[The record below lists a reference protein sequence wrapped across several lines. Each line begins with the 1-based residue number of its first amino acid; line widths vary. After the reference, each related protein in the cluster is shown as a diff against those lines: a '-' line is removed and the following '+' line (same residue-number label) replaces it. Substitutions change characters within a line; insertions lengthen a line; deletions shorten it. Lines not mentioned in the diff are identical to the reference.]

1 MKDIALHLRYESKR
15 TDLSDDVIQ
24 TLSEAY
30 AEISRLER
38 ERDEARRM
46 WCEAAP
52 VGNSLSVND
61 MDRRA
66 RAEATRRG
74 WDCFKENNDG

>member
-15 TDLSDDVIQ
+15 TDLPEDVIQ

-38 ERDEARRM
+38 KLKVANSYQTSVTEHNNLFQKLAQDNTDE
-46 WCEAAP
+46 
-52 VGNSLSVND
+52 
-61 MDRRA
+61 
-66 RAEATRRG
+66 
-74 WDCFKENNDG
+74 

>member
-15 TDLSDDVIQ
+15 TDLPEDVIQ

-38 ERDEARRM
+38 KLKVVNSYQTIVTEHNNLFQKLAQENTDE
-46 WCEAAP
+46 
-52 VGNSLSVND
+52 
-61 MDRRA
+61 
-66 RAEATRRG
+66 
-74 WDCFKENNDG
+74 

>member
-15 TDLSDDVIQ
+15 TDLPDDVIQ

-38 ERDEARRM
+38 KLKAANSYQTIVTEHNNLFQKLSQEKTDE
-46 WCEAAP
+46 
-52 VGNSLSVND
+52 
-61 MDRRA
+61 
-66 RAEATRRG
+66 
-74 WDCFKENNDG
+74 

>member
-15 TDLSDDVIQ
+15 TDLPEDVIQ

-38 ERDEARRM
+38 KLKVA
-46 WCEAAP
+46 
-52 VGNSLSVND
+52 NSYQTIVTEHNNLFQKL
-61 MDRRA
+61 A
-66 RAEATRRG
+66 Q
-74 WDCFKENNDG
+74 ENNDE

>member
-15 TDLSDDVIQ
+15 TDLPNDVIQ

-38 ERDEARRM
+38 KLKVANSYQTIVTEHNNLFQKLAQENTDE
-46 WCEAAP
+46 
-52 VGNSLSVND
+52 
-61 MDRRA
+61 
-66 RAEATRRG
+66 
-74 WDCFKENNDG
+74 

>member
-15 TDLSDDVIQ
+15 TDLPKDVIQ

-38 ERDEARRM
+38 KLKVANSYQTIVTEHNNLFQKLAQENTDE
-46 WCEAAP
+46 
-52 VGNSLSVND
+52 
-61 MDRRA
+61 
-66 RAEATRRG
+66 
-74 WDCFKENNDG
+74 

>member
-38 ERDEARRM
+38 KLKVA
-46 WCEAAP
+46 
-52 VGNSLSVND
+52 NSYQTIVT
-61 MDRRA
+61 
-66 RAEATRRG
+66 EH
-74 WDCFKENNDG
+74 NNLFQKLAQEDNTNV

>member
-15 TDLSDDVIQ
+15 TDLPEDVIQ

-38 ERDEARRM
+38 KLK
-46 WCEAAP
+46 
-52 VGNSLSVND
+52 VTNSYQTIVTEHNNLFQKL
-61 MDRRA
+61 A
-66 RAEATRRG
+66 Q
-74 WDCFKENNDG
+74 ENTNE

>member
-15 TDLSDDVIQ
+15 TDLPDDVIQ

-38 ERDEARRM
+38 QLKVANSYQTIVTEHNNLFQKLAQENTDE
-46 WCEAAP
+46 
-52 VGNSLSVND
+52 
-61 MDRRA
+61 
-66 RAEATRRG
+66 
-74 WDCFKENNDG
+74 

>member
-15 TDLSDDVIQ
+15 TDLPEDVIQ

-38 ERDEARRM
+38 ELKVA
-46 WCEAAP
+46 
-52 VGNSLSVND
+52 NSYQTIVTEHNNLFQKL
-61 MDRRA
+61 A
-66 RAEATRRG
+66 
-74 WDCFKENNDG
+74 KENTDE

>member
-15 TDLSDDVIQ
+15 TDLPEDVIQ

-38 ERDEARRM
+38 KLKVA
-46 WCEAAP
+46 
-52 VGNSLSVND
+52 NSYQTIVTEHNNLFQNL
-61 MDRRA
+61 A
-66 RAEATRRG
+66 
-74 WDCFKENNDG
+74 KENTDE

>member
-15 TDLSDDVIQ
+15 TDLPEDVIQ

-38 ERDEARRM
+38 KLKVANSYQTIVTEHNNLFQKLTQENTDE
-46 WCEAAP
+46 
-52 VGNSLSVND
+52 
-61 MDRRA
+61 
-66 RAEATRRG
+66 
-74 WDCFKENNDG
+74 

>member
-15 TDLSDDVIQ
+15 TDLPEDVIQ

-38 ERDEARRM
+38 QLKVANSYQTIVTEHNNLFQKLAQENTDE
-46 WCEAAP
+46 
-52 VGNSLSVND
+52 
-61 MDRRA
+61 
-66 RAEATRRG
+66 
-74 WDCFKENNDG
+74 

>member
-15 TDLSDDVIQ
+15 TDLPEDVIQ

-38 ERDEARRM
+38 KLKVANSYQTIVTEHNNLFQKLAQENTDE
-46 WCEAAP
+46 
-52 VGNSLSVND
+52 
-61 MDRRA
+61 
-66 RAEATRRG
+66 
-74 WDCFKENNDG
+74 

>member
-15 TDLSDDVIQ
+15 TDLPDDVIQ

-38 ERDEARRM
+38 KLKVANSYQTIVTEHNNLFQKLAQENTDE
-46 WCEAAP
+46 
-52 VGNSLSVND
+52 
-61 MDRRA
+61 
-66 RAEATRRG
+66 
-74 WDCFKENNDG
+74 

>member
-15 TDLSDDVIQ
+15 TDLPEDVIR

-38 ERDEARRM
+38 KLKVANSYQTIVTEHNNLFQKLAQENTDE
-46 WCEAAP
+46 
-52 VGNSLSVND
+52 
-61 MDRRA
+61 
-66 RAEATRRG
+66 
-74 WDCFKENNDG
+74 

>member
-15 TDLSDDVIQ
+15 TDLPEDVIQ

-38 ERDEARRM
+38 ELKVANSYQTIVTEHNNLFQKLAQENTDE
-46 WCEAAP
+46 
-52 VGNSLSVND
+52 
-61 MDRRA
+61 
-66 RAEATRRG
+66 
-74 WDCFKENNDG
+74 

>member
-15 TDLSDDVIQ
+15 TDLPEDVIQ

-38 ERDEARRM
+38 KLKVANSYQTIVTEHNNLFQKLAQKNTDE
-46 WCEAAP
+46 
-52 VGNSLSVND
+52 
-61 MDRRA
+61 
-66 RAEATRRG
+66 
-74 WDCFKENNDG
+74 

>member
-15 TDLSDDVIQ
+15 TDLPEDVIQ

-38 ERDEARRM
+38 KLKVA
-46 WCEAAP
+46 
-52 VGNSLSVND
+52 NSYQTIVTEHNNLFQKL
-61 MDRRA
+61 A
-66 RAEATRRG
+66 Q
-74 WDCFKENNDG
+74 ENTNE

>member
-15 TDLSDDVIQ
+15 TDLPDDVIQ

-38 ERDEARRM
+38 KLKVANSYQTIVSEHNNLFQKLAQENTDE
-46 WCEAAP
+46 
-52 VGNSLSVND
+52 
-61 MDRRA
+61 
-66 RAEATRRG
+66 
-74 WDCFKENNDG
+74 

>member
-15 TDLSDDVIQ
+15 TDLPDDVIQ

-38 ERDEARRM
+38 KLKVANSYQTIVNEHNNLFQKLAQENTDE
-46 WCEAAP
+46 
-52 VGNSLSVND
+52 
-61 MDRRA
+61 
-66 RAEATRRG
+66 
-74 WDCFKENNDG
+74 

>member
-15 TDLSDDVIQ
+15 TDLPEDVIQ

-38 ERDEARRM
+38 KLKVANSYQTIVTEHNNLFQKLALENTDE
-46 WCEAAP
+46 
-52 VGNSLSVND
+52 
-61 MDRRA
+61 
-66 RAEATRRG
+66 
-74 WDCFKENNDG
+74 